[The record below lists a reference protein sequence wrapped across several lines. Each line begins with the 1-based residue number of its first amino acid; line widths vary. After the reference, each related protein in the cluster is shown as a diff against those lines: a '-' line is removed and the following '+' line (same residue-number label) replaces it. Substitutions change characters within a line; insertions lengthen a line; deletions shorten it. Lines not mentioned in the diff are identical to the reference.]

1 MNYKRLIV
9 NTLVIYTQLYTQLLS
24 FKNQRLTQHIN
35 QLKDGAVII
44 PDCIISAWGVFYY
57 LKVAS
62 PDNISV
68 G

>member
-1 MNYKRLIV
+1 M
-9 NTLVIYTQLYTQLLS
+9 IYTQLYTQLFS
-24 FKNQRLTQHIN
+24 IKNQSLTQHIN

-57 LKVAS
+57 REVAS